1 VPLCDT
7 NVHRLPFGVPE
18 GSKAVGLGRLDG
30 IVLEFYQRYKTDVEF
45 ALAYKG
51 GHYER
56 DLLNRLNI
64 PGVNL
69 EACGC
74 PRAEVLFDQLGWL
87 ETCGNHLTTV
97 KAYRHCPK
105 VETEAFGYWLN
116 QNM

>member
-1 VPLCDT
+1 V
-7 NVHRLPFGVPE
+7 
-18 GSKAVGLGRLDG
+18 
-30 IVLEFYQRYKTDVEF
+30 VLYWSFINGTKRT
-45 ALAYKG
+45 LNLHWPTRGGGG

-87 ETCGNHLTTV
+87 ETCGKHLTTV
-97 KAYRHCPK
+97 EAYRHCPK
-105 VETEAFGYWLN
+105 LETEAFGYWLN
-116 QNM
+116 QNV